1 MLAPHGGEDPKLH
14 EIGIAPEGLPDARI
28 LVLREAVRC
37 HDLGSNGGHGARNIP
52 DRARSGGRQRWKR
65 KVAIFPCWRSDRGF
79 MSQGRIEQERLR
91 FEEAERRQRLL
102 SDVSRL
108 LLEYVGP
115 DESEPLRRIVH
126 RVTEALGNDWCA
138 FALVQ
143 PDGTLKNVATSHA
156 DPRQRE
162 LEKKLESLLPPKRW
176 DAPPL
181 ERNALVQKRSVVT
194 AEITDEMLRAA
205 VPSEE
210 AFLALKEVGLTSVV
224 VAPMFDGA
232 QPLGTLLLASTG
244 PGRRYSDDDVDFA
257 FSLAGRAALAVR
269 NARLVRELAEERDR
283 QKAERME
290 ADRRLAELRAV
301 FDWEPNGIAL
311 FDASGALRMASHR
324 IEQIFGLPLRA
335 MYGQPYEEIYRRK
348 LEQAVPEG
356 RDAMLAHVLRIFANR
371 EASSQDDIEL
381 ARPRHRW
388 LTRSTVPVR
397 GVGGEYLGRLLV
409 YADVTEQREL
419 DRQRSDF
426 LTVAAHEL
434 RTPLTPLSMYLQSI
448 DRRLARGQ
456 QVEAE
461 LVSKARRQVDR
472 LGRLVEDLLD
482 VSRLESRRMDLGAT
496 ELDLN
501 ELVDDVVS
509 DFRGQTRNHDIVFH
523 RAPVAL
529 LVQADQERIEQV
541 LVNLFQNAIKYSP
554 QGGQILVSVQ
564 RSGAEARIS
573 VQDPGIGIPRDE
585 QTKLFQRFFRAA
597 NATTRN
603 YSGLGIGLFVSHEI
617 VHHHGGRFEVQSDV
631 GTGSTFTFYLP
642 LSPRAG
648 SIVGARVAGRRRPG
662 DPGGHR
668 PGPAR
673 VGLHGR
679 RGVRRGDG
687 PVAGPER
694 QARSHVG
701 RSDDARDGRL

>member
-1 MLAPHGGEDPKLH
+1 MT
-14 EIGIAPEGLPDARI
+14 
-28 LVLREAVRC
+28 
-37 HDLGSNGGHGARNIP
+37 
-52 DRARSGGRQRWKR
+52 
-65 KVAIFPCWRSDRGF
+65 
-79 MSQGRIEQERLR
+79 QGRIEQERLR

-108 LLEYVGP
+108 LLDYVGP
-115 DESEPLRRIVH
+115 DEIEPLRRIVH

-143 PDGTLKNVATSHA
+143 PDGTLKNVATAHA

-162 LEKKLESLLPPKRW
+162 IEKKLEILVSPKPW

-181 ERNALVQKRSVVT
+181 ELNALVQKRPVVISQ
-194 AEITDEMLRAA
+194 ITDEMLRAA
-205 VPSEE
+205 VSSEE
-210 AFLALKEVGLTSVV
+210 AFLALKQVGLTSAV
-224 VAPMFDGA
+224 VAPMFDGP

-335 MYGQPYEEIYRRK
+335 MYGQSYEEIYCRK
-348 LEQAVPEG
+348 LEQAVPQDRE
-356 RDAMLAHVLRIFANR
+356 AKLAHVLRIFANR
-371 EASSQDDIEL
+371 DASSKDDIEL
-381 ARPRHRW
+381 ERPRHRW

-397 GVGGEYLGRLLV
+397 GVGGEYLGRLVV
-409 YADVTEQREL
+409 YTDVTEQREL
-419 DRQRSDF
+419 DRQRTDF

-482 VSRLESRRMDLGAT
+482 VSRLESRRMHLGET

-501 ELVDDVVS
+501 ELVDDVVA

-523 RAPVAL
+523 RAPTAV

-541 LVNLFQNAIKYSP
+541 LVNLLQNAIKYSP

-564 RSGAEARIS
+564 RSGAEARTS

-585 QTKLFQRFFRAA
+585 QANLFQRFFRAA

-642 LSPRAG
+642 LSPRADNTA
-648 SIVGARVAGRRRPG
+648 GAR
-662 DPGGHR
+662 
-668 PGPAR
+668 AR
-673 VGLHGR
+673 VLL
-679 RGVRRGDG
+679 VDDD
-687 PVAGPER
+687 PEILEATGQVLR
-694 QARSHVG
+694 EWGYAV
-701 RSDDARDGRL
+701 DEARDGQTALSLARNARPDLMLVDLMMPVMDGWTLIQRLREEKVAPGVPVVVFSADRDAREKARHLDARAALRKPFELEELQDVVERLLPPKPAA